1 MQISD
6 PQFWL
11 GLNPGLHIETSGS
24 VPPIDVSED
33 RAAGFRSL
41 IRTEGYLQA
50 DGLLLDRSFGSLAA
64 AVKTLVSSGLP
75 APFAFIYD
83 EFWHP
88 FHRLQNVLERVF
100 GHTYLMLPDF
110 WVWHVSPAKSES
122 GWSPHRDKGRVALF
136 EDGTPKSLTVWLPLT
151 AATPL
156 NGCLY
161 LVPADR
167 DPTYGTE
174 RESEWTFKMPDVR
187 ALPAKAGDLL
197 MWNQAV
203 LHWGAHA
210 SERAAEPRISMA
222 FEFQRDDVKP
232 FNQPLLAPDRAPGF
246 DDRLR
251 LICKQILQYQ
261 HMYGLSAEMQET
273 ASGIVHELASRRR
286 A

>member
-11 GLNPGLHIETSGS
+11 GLNPGLHIEAPGS
-24 VPPIDVSED
+24 ALPVDVADE
-33 RAAGFRSL
+33 AGARFRSL

-50 DGLLLDRSFGSLAA
+50 EGLVLDRSFESLAA
-64 AVKTLVSSGLP
+64 AVKVLVSKDLP
-75 APFAFIYD
+75 PPFAFVYD
-83 EFWHP
+83 EFWRP
-88 FHRLQNVLERVF
+88 FHRLRNVLEQVF
-100 GHTYLMLPDF
+100 GHSYLMLPDF
-110 WVWHVSPAKSES
+110 WVWHVSPAKAES
-122 GWSPHRDKGRVALF
+122 GWSPHRDKGRKALF

-232 FNQPLLAPDRAPGF
+232 FNRPLLAPDAAPGF
-246 DDRLR
+246 DDRLK
-251 LICKQILQYQ
+251 LICKQILQYE
-261 HMYGLSAEMQET
+261 HIYGLRPEMQEM
-273 ASGIVHELASRRR
+273 ASGIVHELAVR

>member
-1 MQISD
+1 MQITD

-11 GLNPGLHIETSGS
+11 DLNPDLHIEAPGIAT
-24 VPPIDVSED
+24 PIDVPD
-33 RAAGFRSL
+33 ATGAALRSL

-50 DGLLLDRSFGSLAA
+50 EGMMLERSFEALAA
-64 AVKTLVSSGLP
+64 AVKILVSNDLP
-75 APFAFIYD
+75 APFAFVYD
-83 EFWHP
+83 EFWRP
-88 FHRLQNVLERVF
+88 FHRLRNVLEQVF
-100 GHTYLMLPDF
+100 GRPYLMLPDF
-110 WVWHVSPAKSES
+110 WVWHVSPAKAES
-122 GWSPHRDKGRVALF
+122 GWSPHRDKGRKALF
-136 EDGTPKSLTVWLPLT
+136 DDGTPKSLTVWLPLT

-156 NGCLY
+156 NGCVY

-174 RESEWTFKMPDVR
+174 RESEWTFAMPDIR
-187 ALPAKAGDLL
+187 ALPAQAGDLL

-232 FNQPLLAPDRAPGF
+232 FNRPLLAPDRAPGF
-246 DDRLR
+246 DDRLM
-251 LICKQILQYQ
+251 LICKQVLQYE
-261 HMYGLSAEMQET
+261 HMYGLSSEMQET
-273 ASGIVHELASRRR
+273 ASGVVHEFASRHR

>member
-11 GLNPGLHIETSGS
+11 GLNPDLHIETAEAA
-24 VPPIDVSED
+24 PPIEVSED
-33 RAAGFRSL
+33 MAARFRAL
-41 IRTEGYLQA
+41 IGTEGYLQA
-50 DGLLLDRSFGSLAA
+50 EGLLLDRSTESLAA
-64 AVKTLVSSGLP
+64 AVKTLVANDLP
-75 APFAFIYD
+75 TPFAFVYD

-88 FHRLQNVLERVF
+88 FQRLRHVLEQVF
-100 GHTYLMLPDF
+100 GRPYLMLPDF
-110 WVWHVSPAKSES
+110 WVWHVSPAKAES
-122 GWSPHRDKGRVALF
+122 GWSPHRDKGRMSLF

-167 DPTYGTE
+167 DPTYRTE

-232 FNQPLLAPDRAPGF
+232 FNQPLLAPGVAPGF
-246 DDRLR
+246 DDRLK

-261 HMYGLSAEMQET
+261 HMYGLSPEMQEM
-273 ASGIVHELASRRR
+273 AGGIVGELARRRR